1 MTFST
6 AIKSPLISNGYTL
19 DPSPNRLGWL
29 EPTDPAE
36 SPEMLDARL
45 AEHGYLCLKGILK
58 RETVLAFRRRYFAAL
73 AEAGTLA
80 PGSDPVD
87 GLYRGDEDKAIA
99 HRVRSEAAQWAAYEA
114 FCLMPEIWQF
124 YERLLNGSVYLHN
137 RKLIRHTK
145 PLAETSTPAHYDLT
159 YLRAG
164 TDRVYTSWIPI
175 GDIPVEM
182 GGLIYLEGS
191 HAYGRE
197 AEAEFSRKNA
207 DLPPEERI
215 SAYNRNMAEGGW
227 LSKDLPNLAE
237 RLDTRWLMANY
248 EAGDMVV
255 HSPYMIH
262 AATRNESSEG
272 RMRLSTDIRY
282 QLVRDEIDPRWRS
295 RWSSDDGL

>member
-1 MTFST
+1 MTAS
-6 AIKSPLISNGYTL
+6 IINPLISNGYTL
-19 DPSPNRLGWL
+19 DSSPTRLGWL
-29 EPTDPAE
+29 EPTDPTG
-36 SPEMLDARL
+36 PLDALRTRL
-45 AEHGYLCLKGILK
+45 DEHGYLWLKGVLD
-58 RETVLAFRRRYFAAL
+58 REAVLAFRRRFFAAF

-80 PGSDPVD
+80 AGSDPVD
-87 GLYRGDEDKAIA
+87 GIYSGDEDKATA
-99 HRVRSEAAQWAAYEA
+99 ARLRSETAQWAAYEA

-124 YERLLNGSVYLHN
+124 YERLLGGPVYLHN
-137 RKLIRHTK
+137 RKIIRHTK
-145 PLAETSTPAHYDLT
+145 PFAETSTPAHYDLT

-175 GDIPVEM
+175 GDTPVAM

-227 LSKDLPNLAE
+227 LSKDLPDLAN
-237 RLDTRWLMANY
+237 RLDARWLAANY

-262 AATRNESSEG
+262 AATRNESAEG